1 MKRGEEEDD
10 IPIPQSKFLKIKEN
24 DIEKKKFIRRDTI
37 GDDNGKPAVVA
48 QERKKERRHN
58 TEILRTEVVS
68 MLSAH
73 QVKFSN
79 EAGDSSEDDS
89 GGEAHKHEIHQF
101 ERKSLSKN
109 PRRSILKHKDV
120 KLEALVKG
128 LGEIREE
135 KEEYS
140 PVKKQKKILSLE
152 QISNFEEFQQGW
164 KYFQASDDLDGLILF
179 LRVNHNE
186 NRCLF
191 FYLLILCP
199 FFDLK
204 QKK

>member
-1 MKRGEEEDD
+1 MKRGDEEDD
-10 IPIPQSKFLKIKEN
+10 IPIPASKFLKIKEN

-37 GDDNGKPAVVA
+37 GEENGKPAVVP

-79 EAGDSSEDDS
+79 EAGDSSEDS
-89 GGEAHKHEIHQF
+89 GGESHGHEIHQF
-101 ERKSLSKN
+101 ERKSLTKN
-109 PRRSILKHKDV
+109 PRRSILKHKDM

-128 LGEIREE
+128 LGEISEE

-140 PVKKQKKILSLE
+140 PVKKQKKVLALD

-164 KYFQASDDLDGLILF
+164 KYFQASEDLDGLIKFLKVNHIKEPYRIFFFLF
-179 LRVNHNE
+179 LLER
-186 NRCLF
+186 
-191 FYLLILCP
+191 
-199 FFDLK
+199 
-204 QKK
+204 